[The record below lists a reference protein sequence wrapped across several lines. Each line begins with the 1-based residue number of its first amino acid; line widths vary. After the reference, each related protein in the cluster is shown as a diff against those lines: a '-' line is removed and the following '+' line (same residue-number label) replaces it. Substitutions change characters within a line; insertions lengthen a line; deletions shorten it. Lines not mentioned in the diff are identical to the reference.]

1 MVKLLEKI
9 VDKVSRA
16 GIYLFAAL
24 QLALPMKSFAED
36 VSLSGRV
43 VNSQGVG
50 QANKNVVLFLNNN
63 DKKLSGVTGVDGVYV
78 IPFTPSGI
86 RHEYFLPEGYSVSN
100 NYPNPFNPSTNVNIT
115 LPERSRVEMKVYDML
130 AQELG
135 VIVDEELSAGVHY
148 FRLDLEHL
156 INGRDIAEGVYF
168 VRTVI
173 DEQYVKVNKLL
184 FLRNSQ
190 HARAFSEVSSNGSSS
205 NSFGKTSIEDIVDSL
220 QVSGRSILPRSKTLG
235 TVISGNT
242 DLGDVVVDSAFNV
255 DGRLISTIRYDQPN
269 NHLPNL
275 TVIIDGYSALTDSL
289 GMFSV
294 QVPVDSHVVEPWFN
308 PWDRKMDI
316 VDPSIWTRKKL
327 IYIRGDTTDVIE
339 DVLTRDEFPDSVM
352 NFLNKISDRQYNGLY
367 NVIIRFVDKPIFY
380 IVADTSIAWDK
391 EFYNIWSNFI
401 KGVMNNV
408 TKSRKYPNG
417 FLENVIV
424 KTGLNPPADWTPGY
438 YVIDTSWTY
447 GNAVLATSIFTVHPD
462 GQPYIPVYA
471 RTIVGMYPTP
481 MEFWY
486 MKKAL
491 GHEIGSGLV
500 YMPTRSNDLMSWY
513 NLGNPNYP
521 DITNPTKTDTLM
533 LRYIFS
539 RDIGVDYPDLDWDRK
554 RYELYYP

>member
-1 MVKLLEKI
+1 MVNLLERI
-9 VDKVSRA
+9 VDKVSKA
-16 GIYLFAAL
+16 GIYLLTGL

-43 VNSQGVG
+43 VNDRGVG
-50 QANKNVVLFLNNN
+50 LSNKNVVLFLNNN

-294 QVPVDSHVVEPWFN
+294 QVPVDSVVPPPFSGLSPWH
-308 PWDRKMDI
+308 RKMDI
-316 VDPSIWTRKKL
+316 VDPSIWTRKKHL
-327 IYIRGDTTDVIE
+327 YVRGDASNVIE
-339 DVLTRDEFPDSVM
+339 DVLTREDFPDSVM
-352 NFLNKISDRQYNGLY
+352 NFMNELSWRDKGGLY
-367 NVIIRFVDKPIFY
+367 DVIMRFVDKPIFY
-380 IVADTSIAWDK
+380 IVADTTQDFGK
-391 EFYNIWSNFI
+391 NFYNLLSTFVRGTLNDL
-401 KGVMNNV
+401 
-408 TKSRKYPNG
+408 TKSKKYPLG
-417 FLENVIV
+417 FLENVVIE
-424 KTGLNPPADWTPGY
+424 TGVNPPADDTPSY
-438 YVIDTSWTY
+438 YVIKTSMDY
-447 GNAVLATSIFTVHPD
+447 GNASALTGSFSIHPD
-462 GQPYIPVYA
+462 GQPYTPVYA
-471 RTIVGMYPTP
+471 KTTFGVYPEP
-481 MEFWY
+481 RLDII
-486 MKKAL
+486 KKLLA
-491 GHEIGSGLV
+491 HEILSGLV
-500 YMPTRSNDLMSWY
+500 FMPTRSNDLFSVY
-513 NLGNPNYP
+513 NTGPSGKIF
-521 DITNPTKTDTLM
+521 DTDRLM
-533 LRYIFS
+533 WKYIFS
-539 RDIGVDYPDLDWDRK
+539 RDNGVDYPDLDWSRSPKNPWIDN
-554 RYELYYP
+554 P

>member
-1 MVKLLEKI
+1 MIKLLDWI
-9 VDKVSRA
+9 VDKTGRI
-16 GIYLFAAL
+16 GLYLFAAL
-24 QLALPMKSFAED
+24 QLALPMKSFAGD

-43 VNSQGVG
+43 VDSRGVG
-50 QANKNVVLFLNNN
+50 LSNKNVVLFLNNN
-63 DKKLSGVTGVDGVYV
+63 EKKLSGVTNADGVYV
-78 IPFTPSGI
+78 IPFTPSDI
-86 RHEYFLPEGYSVSN
+86 KHEYFLPEGYSVSN

-115 LPERSRVEMKVYDML
+115 IPERSRVEMKVYDML

-135 VIVDEELSAGVHY
+135 TVVDGEYDAGTFGVNV
-148 FRLDLEHL
+148 DLEDL
-156 INGRDIAEGVYF
+156 VSGISQGVYILK
-168 VRTVI
+168 TVI
-173 DEQYVKVNKLL
+173 NNEYANAKKIL
-184 FLRNSQ
+184 FLRDSQ
-190 HARAFSEVSSNGSSS
+190 HAGSFNFSASNNYFS
-205 NSFGKTSIEDIVDSL
+205 KTSLQDVVDSMH
-220 QVSGRSILPRSKTLG
+220 VNGRSILPKSKALG
-235 TVISGNT
+235 VTVSGNT

-269 NHLPNL
+269 NHLPGL
-275 TVIIDGYSALTDSL
+275 TVVIDGYSAVSDSL
-289 GMFSV
+289 GYFSV
-294 QVPVDSHVVEPWFN
+294 QVPVDSHAVDPWSLLS

-316 VDPSIWTRKKL
+316 VDPSIWTRKKHL
-327 IYIRGDTTDVIE
+327 YVHGDISNVVE
-339 DVLTRDEFPDSVM
+339 DVLTKEDFPDSVM
-352 NFLNKISDRQYNGLY
+352 NYLNKVSDRQYPGSY
-367 NVIIRFVDKPIFY
+367 SVIKRFDLRPIFY

-391 EFYNIWSNFI
+391 EFYDIWGGFI

-424 KTGLNPPADWTPGY
+424 KTGLSPPVENTPGY

-447 GNAVLATSIFTVHPD
+447 GNAVLTTSIHSEHPD
-462 GQPYIPVYA
+462 GQPIRPVYA
-471 RTIVGMYPTP
+471 ETIVGMYPTP
-481 MEFWY
+481 MPFYY

-539 RDIGVDYPDLDWDRK
+539 RDNGV
-554 RYELYYP
+554 

>member
-1 MVKLLEKI
+1 MIKLLDWI
-9 VDKVSRA
+9 VDKTGRI
-16 GIYLFAAL
+16 GLYLFAAL
-24 QLALPMKSFAED
+24 QLALPMKSFAGD

-43 VNSQGVG
+43 VDSRGVG
-50 QANKNVVLFLNNN
+50 LSNKNVVLFLNNN
-63 DKKLSGVTGVDGVYV
+63 EKKLSGVTNADGVYV
-78 IPFTPSGI
+78 IPFTPSDI
-86 RHEYFLPEGYSVSN
+86 KHEYFLPEGYSVSN

-115 LPERSRVEMKVYDML
+115 IPERSRVEMKVYDML

-135 VIVDEELSAGVHY
+135 TVVDGEYDAGTFGVNV
-148 FRLDLEHL
+148 DLEDL
-156 INGRDIAEGVYF
+156 VSGISQGVYILK
-168 VRTVI
+168 TVI
-173 DEQYVKVNKLL
+173 NNEYANAKKIL
-184 FLRNSQ
+184 FLRDSQ
-190 HARAFSEVSSNGSSS
+190 HAGSFNFSASNNYFS
-205 NSFGKTSIEDIVDSL
+205 KTSLQDVVDSMH
-220 QVSGRSILPRSKTLG
+220 VNGRSILPKSKALG
-235 TVISGNT
+235 VTVSGNT
-242 DLGDVVVDSAFNV
+242 DLGDVVVDS
-255 DGRLISTIRYDQPN
+255 L
-269 NHLPNL
+269 
-275 TVIIDGYSALTDSL
+275 GY
-289 GMFSV
+289 FSV
-294 QVPVDSHVVEPWFN
+294 QVPVDSHAVDPWSLLS

-316 VDPSIWTRKKL
+316 VDPSIWTRKKHL
-327 IYIRGDTTDVIE
+327 YVHGDISNVVE
-339 DVLTRDEFPDSVM
+339 DVLTKEDFPDSVM
-352 NFLNKISDRQYNGLY
+352 NYLNKVSDRQYPGSY
-367 NVIIRFVDKPIFY
+367 SVIKRFDLRPIFY

-391 EFYNIWSNFI
+391 EFYDIWGGFI

-539 RDIGVDYPDLDWDRK
+539 RDNGVDYPDLDWSRSPKNPWIDN
-554 RYELYYP
+554 P